1 MSAIHYISR
10 FLGEYKPSL
19 LLTCLVLFFIV
30 PPSLSAEIDYEV
42 NFEVSQQE
50 DLLKTLQDSSNLT
63 QLKVLPLS
71 TSTGLIRRAQL
82 DQDRLKKVLES
93 FGYYSGTIK
102 IFIGQQPLEKIN
114 SSSIPSDIKHEV
126 KIKVTTG
133 PQYRFDKITIKG
145 LHPSFLKK
153 LTLPVS
159 RGEASVSSKVLDLEK
174 LLLAK
179 LNRKGFPYGTIKKR
193 TLTID
198 TDKYTMD
205 VFLKVLIGPRVRLGK
220 LIIKGNQTMDPSF
233 IAKLA
238 PWKEGEFYSPKKF
251 SKFKSNLSS
260 LEVFSSIKLRI
271 QDKAPKHS
279 SKTITLPVILH
290 LNERK
295 RRFIGAGANYSNNI
309 GGEIKAYWGHRNLF
323 GQGERLKITGNL
335 SRIGINE
342 FEEIN
347 KTLQSEFL
355 KPEFLTRQ
363 QDLLI
368 SGSIASEKF
377 DSYEREA
384 VFGSV
389 GLKRQFTPALSGTA
403 SVTGELSE
411 IENNDGLETFGLL
424 GLPFALTHDT
434 RDDFFDP
441 RSGMRHEIGLAPY
454 LTVVGPGA
462 GFTIL
467 SLTSRGYWDVLKNGQ
482 AILAG
487 RFTIGSIL
495 ADMESTIPSDKRFYA
510 GGGGSI
516 RGYEFQQVGPLDNQ
530 NDPIGGESLMELSL
544 ELRFRIGEVGIV
556 PFIDGGNAFDSE
568 LPDLDE
574 GFQWGAG
581 VGFRYYTSFGPLR
594 FDVGFP
600 INKRPIDD
608 DWAFYISIGQ
618 SF

>member
-1 MSAIHYISR
+1 MPAFILI
-10 FLGEYKPSL
+10 
-19 LLTCLVLFFIV
+19 FFILFITAT
-30 PPSLSAEIDYEV
+30 PSLSTEIDYEV
-42 NFEVSQQE
+42 EFEVSQQE
-50 DLLKTLQDSSNLT
+50 DLLKALQDSSNLT
-63 QLKVLPLS
+63 QLKILPLA
-71 TSTGLIRRAQL
+71 TSTGLIHRAQL
-82 DQDRLKKVLES
+82 DQVRLQKVLES

-102 IFIGQQPLEKIN
+102 IFIGPHPLEKVN
-114 SSSIPSDIKHEV
+114 STSIPAGIKHEV
-126 KIKVTTG
+126 KVKVTTG

-145 LHPSFLKK
+145 LHPSFIKK
-153 LTLPVS
+153 LTLPVTS
-159 RGEASVSSKVLDLEK
+159 GEASVPSKVLDLEK
-174 LLLAK
+174 LILTR
-179 LNRKGFPYGTIKKR
+179 LNNKGFPYGAIKKR

-198 TDKYTMD
+198 TEKNTMD
-205 VFLKVLIGPRVRLGK
+205 VFLKVVIGPRVRLGK
-220 LIIKGNQTMDPSF
+220 LIIEGIETMDSSF
-233 IAKLA
+233 ITNLV
-238 PWKEGEFYSPKKF
+238 PWKEGEYYDPKKF

-279 SKTITLPVILH
+279 SKTITLPVILN

-295 RRFIGAGANYSNNI
+295 RKFIGAGVNYSNNI

-323 GQGERLKITGNL
+323 GQGERLKITANL

-342 FEEIN
+342 FEDIN
-347 KTLQSEFL
+347 KTLQGDFL

-363 QDLLI
+363 QYLLI
-368 SGSIASEKF
+368 NGSIASEKF

-384 VFGSV
+384 IFGSV

-424 GLPFALTHDT
+424 GLPLGLTHDT
-434 RDDFFDP
+434 RDDFLDP
-441 RSGMRHEIGLAPY
+441 KSGMRHEIGLAPY
-454 LTVVGPGA
+454 LTLVGPGT

-487 RFTIGSIL
+487 RFTVGSIL

-530 NDPIGGESLMELSL
+530 NDPLGGESLMELSL
-544 ELRFRIGEVGIV
+544 ELRFRIGDVGIV

-568 LPDLDE
+568 LPDLDD

-594 FDVGFP
+594 LDVGFP